1 MKIPDS
7 IYLDSLPN
15 QSLSSY
21 IEFYED
27 AFIRTQ
33 AIRGQD
39 LDALILESL
48 FSFSPSDLSLFCIKM
63 EIVLRMCKILE
74 DHCDEEPIL
83 RMS

>member
-7 IYLDSLPN
+7 LYLDSLPS

-27 AFIRTQ
+27 AFIRAQT
-33 AIRGQD
+33 IKEQD
-39 LDALILESL
+39 LEVLISGSHL
-48 FSFSPSDLSLFCIKM
+48 SFHPSSLSLFCIKM
-63 EIVLRMCKILE
+63 EIILRMCKILE
-74 DHCDEEPIL
+74 DHCDAEPIL